1 MTDLQRLAGKCM
13 SMSMAV
19 PGARL
24 FTNEINLGYL
34 YQLRLFRVP
43 LALLGHSL
51 CQFLCAVK
59 LSTGFFS
66 SPGQGSFHGDRSDTT
81 NLSCTLMP
89 LPTAGL
95 AC

>member
-19 PGARL
+19 AGARL
-24 FTNEINLGYL
+24 FINEINLAISRASRSSRPL
-34 YQLRLFRVP
+34 PLSVP
-43 LALLGHSL
+43 LRREIEHL
-51 CQFLCAVK
+51 V
-59 LSTGFFS
+59 S
-66 SPGQGSFHGDRSDTT
+66 SPGQGSFHGDRSDNT